1 MWKGCVMVFSNSIK
15 ALALSA
21 VAAVMMSVPSQ
32 GATVNEGTLGDFSN
46 NYATPTVIGNGFE
59 TVTGA
64 TSVGD
69 LDFVQFSG
77 LASGAQTVSVTFT
90 PASLGTLFISSGT
103 LRYSTQPFTS
113 STSGT
118 SAGNFSIY
126 DFGLFSSTTQTL
138 SFNLDSS
145 FNGSL
150 FVSLSLALGSPVNYS
165 ISIPGNAYVAPVPL
179 PASAALLLAGLGG
192 VGAVSWRRKARRAA

>member
-1 MWKGCVMVFSNSIK
+1 MVFSNFIK
-15 ALALSA
+15 AMAASA
-21 VAAVMMSVPSQ
+21 VTVVLMSAAS
-32 GATVNEGTLGDFSN
+32 GAATINEGTLGDFSD
-46 NYATPTVIGNGFE
+46 NYAAPTVIGNGYE
-59 TVTGA
+59 TVNGA
-64 TSVGD
+64 TSVGN
-69 LDFVQFSG
+69 LDFVEFNG

-90 PASLGTLFISSGT
+90 PASLGTLFLSSGT

-138 SFNLDSS
+138 SFNLDSA

-150 FVSLSLALGSPVNYS
+150 FVSLSLALGSPVSYS

-179 PASAALLLAGLGG
+179 PASALLLLAGLGG
-192 VGAVSWRRKARRAA
+192 AGAVARRRKTQGAA

>member
-1 MWKGCVMVFSNSIK
+1 MVFSNFIK
-15 ALALSA
+15 AMAASA
-21 VAAVMMSVPSQ
+21 VTVVLMSAPSGAA
-32 GATVNEGTLGDFSN
+32 TINEGSLGDFSN
-46 NYATPTVIGNGFE
+46 DYAAPTVIGNGYE
-59 TVTGA
+59 TVDGA

-69 LDFVQFSG
+69 LDFVEFNG
-77 LASGAQTVSVTFT
+77 LAAGAQTVSVTFT
-90 PASLGTLFISSGT
+90 SPSVGSFFLSTGT

-113 STSGT
+113 ATDGT
-118 SAGNFSIY
+118 LAGAFSIY
-126 DFGLFSSTTQTL
+126 DFGFFSSTTQTL

-150 FVSLSLALGSPVNYS
+150 FVSLALALGSPVTYS
-165 ISIPGNAYVAPVPL
+165 ISIPGNAPAPVPL